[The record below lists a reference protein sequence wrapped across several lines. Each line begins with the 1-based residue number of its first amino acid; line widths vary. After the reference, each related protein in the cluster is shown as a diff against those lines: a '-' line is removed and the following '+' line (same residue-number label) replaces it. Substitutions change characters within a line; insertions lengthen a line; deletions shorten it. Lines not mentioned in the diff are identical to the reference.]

1 MSDIG
6 VPAQD
11 DNGPGNAE
19 FDRTL
24 RRLVEKDGAR
34 ITFVDTVYTAS
45 DLEQTENQIWSRFR
59 HAGRFEI
66 VSISLRPQGVL
77 EVGVV
82 GDLADA
88 RAALADYQ
96 DRVRVVRGAIG
107 TPA

>member
-1 MSDIG
+1 MASTPPDRA
-6 VPAQD
+6 PD
-11 DNGPGNAE
+11 DLWRSGP
-19 FDRTL
+19 
-24 RRLVEKDGAR
+24 
-34 ITFVDTVYTAS
+34 VYTAS
-45 DLEQTENQIWSRFR
+45 DLEQTENQIWNRFR

-96 DRVRVVRGAIG
+96 DQVRVVRGAIG